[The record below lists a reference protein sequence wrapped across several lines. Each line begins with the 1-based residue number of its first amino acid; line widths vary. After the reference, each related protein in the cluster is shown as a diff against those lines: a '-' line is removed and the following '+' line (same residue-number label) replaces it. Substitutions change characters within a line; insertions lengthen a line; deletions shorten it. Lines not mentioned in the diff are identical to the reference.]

1 MRFMLLSVSG
11 RMFADLIKNWT
22 EKLISIA
29 STLSTTLST
38 QGVLGCVEAC
48 VAGVLDDFLKLP
60 GNTGLLSSRGWDA
73 VIKEQSFERFCRRS
87 YSLPP

>member
-1 MRFMLLSVSG
+1 MLSSVSG

-48 VAGVLDDFLKLP
+48 VAGVLDDFLKLH

>member
-1 MRFMLLSVSG
+1 MRFMLSSVSG

-38 QGVLGCVEAC
+38 QGVLGSV
-48 VAGVLDDFLKLP
+48 FLRV
-60 GNTGLLSSRGWDA
+60 S
-73 VIKEQSFERFCRRS
+73 RRS
-87 YSLPP
+87 LG